1 MRLFTRSNFSVLC
14 DTTMIA
20 AMFEQLRHAN
30 PRESGGLLIGLI
42 NFKREVIYVMRL
54 GF

>member
-1 MRLFTRSNFSVLC
+1 
-14 DTTMIA
+14 
-20 AMFEQLRHAN
+20 MFEQLRHAN